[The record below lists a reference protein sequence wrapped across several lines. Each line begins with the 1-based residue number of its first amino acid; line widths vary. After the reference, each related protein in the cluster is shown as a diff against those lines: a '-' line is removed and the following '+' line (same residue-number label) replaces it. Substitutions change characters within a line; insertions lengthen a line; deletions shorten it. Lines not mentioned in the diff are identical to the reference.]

1 MAPRI
6 GHDRNPCTHW
16 YTICSVNRYSRT
28 YVSRML
34 SMKRDRYRSNA
45 HVTPMALMLLSLLG
59 ICVHEVF
66 ERLLSPLL
74 PSGLLY
80 IVTLFAS
87 LAIVAAAAHYI
98 MRQLHQENEE
108 SDGVNEAQR
117 KETAERRR
125 QEEKLRESEYRY
137 RTIFETIGVPV
148 LIIEEDTTISLV
160 NTEFEKL
167 SGFSRREIEGQK
179 CWTEFVAADELERMR
194 TYHAERRTQ
203 PGSVPKTYKA
213 QFVDRGGRVRDMLF
227 TVDIVPGTKKSVGC
241 TIDISELKITES
253 ALRESEERYRTAIEC
268 SNDAVT
274 IVQGDVRVYANQ
286 KFLEIFG
293 YDRMED
299 VIGRPTFHVIHPDDR
314 DCVTEFNRL
323 RQSGEPAPS
332 RYEFKGIRK
341 DGTIVHMEVSAAKV
355 TYRGQ
360 PAALGYMRDITE
372 RRQAEE
378 QIKTSLKE
386 KEVLIKEIHHR
397 VKNNLQVV
405 SSLLFLQSQTVKDE
419 ETRRILEESR
429 NRVKSMAFIHK
440 QLYQSKN
447 LAHID
452 FASYV
457 RSLTKNL
464 LTSYRTN
471 GNDIS
476 LDVRVDD
483 IFLALDSAI
492 PCGLII
498 NELVSNTLK
507 HAFSNHSAGHITVD
521 LHQEGEKNVL
531 VVSDNGVGL
540 PVGLDVHTTETLG
553 LQLVSALV
561 QQLDGTLELERGSG
575 TVFKISF

>member
-1 MAPRI
+1 
-6 GHDRNPCTHW
+6 
-16 YTICSVNRYSRT
+16 
-28 YVSRML
+28 ML
-34 SMKRDRYRSNA
+34 SMKRDRYGSSA
-45 HVTPMALMLLSLLG
+45 HVTPAVLILLSLLG

-74 PSGLLY
+74 PAGLLY

-87 LAIVAAAAHYI
+87 LAIVAAAAHYAV
-98 MRQLHQENEE
+98 RQLHRKNKE
-108 SDGVNEAQR
+108 SDGLKEAQP
-117 KETAERRR
+117 KETAEGRR
-125 QEEKLRESEYRY
+125 QEEKLRESENRY
-137 RTIFETIGVPV
+137 RTIFESMGVPT

-160 NTEFEKL
+160 NSEFEKL

-179 CWTEFVAADELERMR
+179 SWAEFAAADTLERMR
-194 TYHAERRTQ
+194 TYHAARRSQ

-213 QFVDRGGRVRDMLF
+213 QFVDRSGRVRDILCN
-227 TVDIVPGTKKSVGC
+227 VEIIPGTKRSIASA
-241 TIDISELKITES
+241 IDVSESKITEG
-253 ALRESEERYRTAIEC
+253 ALWESEERYRTAIEC

-286 KFLEIFG
+286 KFLEMFG

-299 VIGRPTFHVIHPDDR
+299 AIGRPTFHVIHPDDR
-314 DCVTEFNRL
+314 DRINEFNRR

-341 DGTIVHMEVSAAKV
+341 DGTIVHVEASAAKV
-355 TYRGQ
+355 LYRGQ
-360 PAALGYMRDITE
+360 PASLAYLRDITE

-452 FASYV
+452 FAPYV
-457 RSLTKNL
+457 RSLTRNL
-464 LTSYRTN
+464 LTSYRPN
-471 GNDIS
+471 GNAIS
-476 LDVRVDD
+476 LDVCVDD

-498 NELVSNTLK
+498 NELVSNALK
-507 HAFSNHSAGHITVD
+507 HAFLNGSAGHITVD
-521 LHQEGEKNVL
+521 LHQEGGKNVL
-531 VVSDNGVGL
+531 VVSDDGVGL
-540 PVGLDVHTTETLG
+540 PGDLDVQTTETLG

-561 QQLDGTLELERGSG
+561 QQLDGTLELERDSG

>member
-1 MAPRI
+1 
-6 GHDRNPCTHW
+6 
-16 YTICSVNRYSRT
+16 
-28 YVSRML
+28 
-34 SMKRDRYRSNA
+34 MKRDRYDSSA
-45 HVTPMALMLLSLLG
+45 HVTPIVLMLLSLLG

-74 PSGLLY
+74 PGGFLY

-87 LAIVAAAAHYI
+87 LGVVAAAAHYAL
-98 MRQLHQENEE
+98 RQLNQKNQE
-108 SDGVNEAQR
+108 SDGVNEVQG

-160 NTEFEKL
+160 NSEFEKL

-179 CWTEFVAADELERMR
+179 SWTEFVPADELERVR
-194 TYHAERRTQ
+194 TYHAARRTQ
-203 PGSVPKTYKA
+203 TGSIPKTYKA

-241 TIDISELKITES
+241 TIDISELKVTEA

-268 SNDAVT
+268 SNDGVT
-274 IVQGDVRVYANQ
+274 IVQDNVHVYANQ
-286 KFLEIFG
+286 RLLEMFG
-293 YDRMED
+293 YERMDE
-299 VIGRPTFHVIHPDDR
+299 VVGRPTFLVIHPDERDR
-314 DCVTEFNRL
+314 VNEFSRL
-323 RQSGEPAPS
+323 RQGGEPAPS
-332 RYEFKGIRK
+332 CYEFKGIRK
-341 DGTIVHMEVSAAKV
+341 DGTIVHMEVSAARV
-355 TYRGQ
+355 IYRGQ
-360 PAALGYMRDITE
+360 PASLAYMRDITE
-372 RRQAEE
+372 RRHAEE
-378 QIKTSLKE
+378 QIKASLKE

-452 FASYV
+452 FAAYV

-464 LTSYRTN
+464 LASYRTN
-471 GNDIS
+471 GNDIA
-476 LDVRVDD
+476 LDVCVDD
-483 IFLALDSAI
+483 IILALDSAI

-507 HAFSNHSAGHITVD
+507 HAFLDGSAGHITVD
-521 LHQEGEKNVL
+521 LHQEGGKNVL

-540 PVGLDVHTTETLG
+540 PADLNVHTTETLG

-575 TVFKISF
+575 TAIKISF

>member
-1 MAPRI
+1 
-6 GHDRNPCTHW
+6 
-16 YTICSVNRYSRT
+16 
-28 YVSRML
+28 ML
-34 SMKRDRYRSNA
+34 SMKRDPYGSSA
-45 HVTPMALMLLSLLG
+45 HVTPAVLILLTLLG

-74 PSGLLY
+74 PAGLLY

-87 LAIVAAAAHYI
+87 LAIVAAAAHYAV
-98 MRQLHQENEE
+98 RQLHRKNKE
-108 SDGVNEAQR
+108 SDGLKEVQP
-117 KETAERRR
+117 KETAEGRR
-125 QEEKLRESEYRY
+125 QEEKLRESENRY
-137 RTIFETIGVPV
+137 RTIFESMGVPT

-160 NTEFEKL
+160 NSEFEKL

-179 CWTEFVAADELERMR
+179 SWAEFAAADTLERMR
-194 TYHAERRTQ
+194 TYHAARRSQ

-213 QFVDRGGRVRDMLF
+213 QFVDRSGRVRDILCN
-227 TVDIVPGTKKSVGC
+227 VEIIPGTKRSIASA
-241 TIDISELKITES
+241 IDVSESKITEG
-253 ALRESEERYRTAIEC
+253 ALWESEERYRTAIEC

-286 KFLEIFG
+286 KFLEMFG

-299 VIGRPTFHVIHPDDR
+299 AIGRPTFHVIHPDDR
-314 DCVTEFNRL
+314 DRINEFNRR

-341 DGTIVHMEVSAAKV
+341 DGTIVHVEASAAKV
-355 TYRGQ
+355 LYRGQ
-360 PAALGYMRDITE
+360 PASLAYLRDITE

-452 FASYV
+452 FAPYV
-457 RSLTKNL
+457 RSLTRNL
-464 LTSYRTN
+464 LTSYRPN
-471 GNDIS
+471 GNAIS
-476 LDVRVDD
+476 LDVCVDD

-498 NELVSNTLK
+498 NELVSNALK
-507 HAFSNHSAGHITVD
+507 HAFLNGSAGHITVD
-521 LHQEGEKNVL
+521 LHQEGGKNVL
-531 VVSDNGVGL
+531 VVSDDGVGL
-540 PVGLDVHTTETLG
+540 PGDLDVQTTETLG

-561 QQLDGTLELERGSG
+561 QQLDGTLELERDSG

>member
-74 PSGLLY
+74 PGGLLY

>member
-1 MAPRI
+1 
-6 GHDRNPCTHW
+6 
-16 YTICSVNRYSRT
+16 
-28 YVSRML
+28 
-34 SMKRDRYRSNA
+34 MKRDRYASSA
-45 HVTPMALMLLSLLG
+45 HVTPIVLILLSLLG
-59 ICVHEVF
+59 ICMHEVF
-66 ERLLSPLL
+66 ERLLSPLV
-74 PSGLLY
+74 PAGLLY
-80 IVTLFAS
+80 VVTLFAS
-87 LAIVAAAAHYI
+87 LAIVAAAAHYAV
-98 MRQLHQENEE
+98 RQLHQKNEE
-108 SDGVNEAQR
+108 SDGVYEAQR
-117 KETAERRR
+117 KETTERRH
-125 QEEKLRESEYRY
+125 EEKLREAEYRY
-137 RTIFETIGVPV
+137 RTIFETIGIPV
-148 LIIEEDTTISLV
+148 LVIEEDTTISLV

-167 SGFSRREIEGQK
+167 SGFSNREIEGQK
-179 CWTEFVAADELERMR
+179 SWTEFVAADELERMR
-194 TYHAERRTQ
+194 TYHAARRTQ

-213 QFVDRGGRVRDMLF
+213 QFVDRGGRVRDMLLS
-227 TVDIVPGTKKSVGC
+227 VEVVPGTKKSVGC
-241 TIDISELKITES
+241 IIDISELKITES

-293 YDRMED
+293 YDRMEE
-299 VIGRPTFHVIHPDDR
+299 VVGRPTFHVIHPDERDR
-314 DCVTEFNRL
+314 VNEFSRL

-341 DGTIVHMEVSAAKV
+341 DGTIVHMDVSAAKV
-355 TYRGQ
+355 MYRGRS
-360 PAALGYMRDITE
+360 ASLSYMRDVTE

-378 QIKTSLKE
+378 QIKASLKE

-419 ETRRILEESR
+419 ETRRILDESR

-452 FASYV
+452 FAQYV
-457 RSLTKNL
+457 RTLTKNL
-464 LTSYRTN
+464 LASYRTN

-476 LDVRVDD
+476 LDVCVDD
-483 IFLALDSAI
+483 IFLTLDSAI

-498 NELVSNTLK
+498 NELVSNALK
-507 HAFSNHSAGHITVD
+507 HAFLNHSAGHITVD

-531 VVSDNGVGL
+531 VVRDNGVGL
-540 PVGLDVHTTETLG
+540 PGDLDVQATETLG

-561 QQLDGTLELERGSG
+561 QQLDGTLGLDRGSG
-575 TVFKISF
+575 TLFKISF

>member
-1 MAPRI
+1 
-6 GHDRNPCTHW
+6 
-16 YTICSVNRYSRT
+16 
-28 YVSRML
+28 
-34 SMKRDRYRSNA
+34 MKRDRYRSNA

-74 PSGLLY
+74 PGGLLY

-492 PCGLII
+492 PCGMII

>member
-74 PSGLLY
+74 PGGLLY

-125 QEEKLRESEYRY
+125 QEEKLRESECRY

>member
-1 MAPRI
+1 MVVI
-6 GHDRNPCTHW
+6 RNTCTHW
-16 YTICSVNRYSRT
+16 YTICNVNRYSRT
-28 YVSRML
+28 YISRML
-34 SMKRDRYRSNA
+34 SMKTDRYRSNA
-45 HVTPMALMLLSLLG
+45 HVTPIALMLLSLLG

-66 ERLLSPLL
+66 ERLLSPLV
-74 PSGLLY
+74 PAELLY
-80 IVTLFAS
+80 IGTLFAS
-87 LAIVAAAAHYI
+87 LVIVATAAHYTV
-98 MRQLHQENEE
+98 RHLHQKNEE
-108 SDGVNEAQR
+108 SDGVTEAL
-117 KETAERRR
+117 R
-125 QEEKLRESEYRY
+125 QEIAENKRHEEGLRESENRY
-137 RTIFETIGVPV
+137 RTIFESMGVPTM
-148 LIIEEDTTISLV
+148 IIEEDTTISLV
-160 NTEFEKL
+160 NSEFEKL

-179 CWTEFVAADELERMR
+179 SWAEFAAGDSLERMR
-194 TYHAERRTQ
+194 TYHTARRSQ
-203 PGSVPKTYKA
+203 PGCVPRTYKA
-213 QFVDRGGRVRDMLF
+213 QFIDRSGRVRDTLC
-227 TVDIVPGTKKSVGC
+227 VVEVIPGTKRSIASA
-241 TIDISELKITES
+241 IDVSEFKITEG
-253 ALRESEERYRTAIEC
+253 ALWESEERYRTAIEC

-274 IVQGDVRVYANQ
+274 IVQGDNRVYANQ

-299 VIGRPTFHVIHPDDR
+299 VIGRPTHHVIHPDDR
-314 DCVTEFNRL
+314 DRVSEFNRL
-323 RQSGEPAPS
+323 RQRGEPTPTH
-332 RYEFKGIRK
+332 YEFKGVKK
-341 DGTIVHMEVSAAKV
+341 DGTIVHLEVSAAKV

-360 PAALGYMRDITE
+360 PASLAYMRDITE

-471 GNDIS
+471 GNEIS
-476 LDVRVDD
+476 LDVCVDD

-498 NELVSNTLK
+498 NELVSNALK

-521 LHQEGEKNVL
+521 LHQEGGKNVL
-531 VVSDNGVGL
+531 VVRDDGVGL
-540 PVGLDVHTTETLG
+540 PGDLDLQTTETLG
-553 LQLVSALV
+553 LQLVTALV
-561 QQLDGTLELERGSG
+561 QQLDGALELERGSG

>member
-1 MAPRI
+1 
-6 GHDRNPCTHW
+6 
-16 YTICSVNRYSRT
+16 
-28 YVSRML
+28 ML
-34 SMKRDRYRSNA
+34 SMKRDPYGSSA
-45 HVTPMALMLLSLLG
+45 HVTPAVLILLSLLG

-74 PSGLLY
+74 PAGLLY

-87 LAIVAAAAHYI
+87 LAIVAAAAHYAV
-98 MRQLHQENEE
+98 RQLHRKNKE
-108 SDGVNEAQR
+108 SDGLKEVQP
-117 KETAERRR
+117 KETAEGRR
-125 QEEKLRESEYRY
+125 QEEKLRESENRY
-137 RTIFETIGVPV
+137 RTIFESMGVPT

-160 NTEFEKL
+160 NSEFEKL

-179 CWTEFVAADELERMR
+179 SWAEFAAADTLERMR
-194 TYHAERRTQ
+194 TYHAARRSQ

-213 QFVDRGGRVRDMLF
+213 QFVDRSGRVRDILCN
-227 TVDIVPGTKKSVGC
+227 VEIIPGTKRSIASA
-241 TIDISELKITES
+241 IDVSESKITEG
-253 ALRESEERYRTAIEC
+253 ALWESEERYRTAIEC

-286 KFLEIFG
+286 KFLEMFG

-299 VIGRPTFHVIHPDDR
+299 AIGRPTFHVIHPDDR
-314 DCVTEFNRL
+314 DRINEFNRR

-341 DGTIVHMEVSAAKV
+341 DGTIVHVEASAAKV
-355 TYRGQ
+355 LYRGQ
-360 PAALGYMRDITE
+360 PASLAYLRDITE

-452 FASYV
+452 FAPYV
-457 RSLTKNL
+457 RSLTRNL
-464 LTSYRTN
+464 LTSYRPN
-471 GNDIS
+471 GNAIS
-476 LDVRVDD
+476 LDVCVDD

-498 NELVSNTLK
+498 NELVSNALK
-507 HAFSNHSAGHITVD
+507 HAFLNGSAGHITVD
-521 LHQEGEKNVL
+521 LHQEGGKNVL
-531 VVSDNGVGL
+531 VVSDDGVGL
-540 PVGLDVHTTETLG
+540 PGDLDVQTTETLG

-561 QQLDGTLELERGSG
+561 QQLDGTLELERDSG

>member
-1 MAPRI
+1 
-6 GHDRNPCTHW
+6 
-16 YTICSVNRYSRT
+16 
-28 YVSRML
+28 ML
-34 SMKRDRYRSNA
+34 SMKRDPYGSSA
-45 HVTPMALMLLSLLG
+45 HVTPAVLILLSLLG

-66 ERLLSPLL
+66 ERLISPLV
-74 PSGLLY
+74 PAELLY

-87 LAIVAAAAHYI
+87 LAIVAAAAHYAV
-98 MRQLHQENEE
+98 RQLHQKNKE
-108 SDGVNEAQR
+108 SDGLKEAQP
-117 KETAERRR
+117 KETAEGRR
-125 QEEKLRESEYRY
+125 QEEKLRESENRY
-137 RTIFETIGVPV
+137 RTIFESMGVPT

-160 NTEFEKL
+160 NSEFEKL

-179 CWTEFVAADELERMR
+179 SWAEFAAADTLERMR
-194 TYHAERRTQ
+194 TYHAARRSQ

-213 QFVDRGGRVRDMLF
+213 QFVDRSGRVRDILCN
-227 TVDIVPGTKKSVGC
+227 VEIIPGTKRSIASA
-241 TIDISELKITES
+241 IDVSESKITEG
-253 ALRESEERYRTAIEC
+253 ALWESEERYRTAIEC

-286 KFLEIFG
+286 KFLEMFG

-299 VIGRPTFHVIHPDDR
+299 AIGRPTFHVIHPDDR
-314 DCVTEFNRL
+314 DRINEFNRR

-341 DGTIVHMEVSAAKV
+341 DGTIVHVEASAAKV
-355 TYRGQ
+355 LYRGQ
-360 PAALGYMRDITE
+360 PASLAYLRDITE

-452 FASYV
+452 FAPYV
-457 RSLTKNL
+457 RSLTRNL
-464 LTSYRTN
+464 LTSYRPN
-471 GNDIS
+471 GNAIS
-476 LDVRVDD
+476 LDVCVDD

-498 NELVSNTLK
+498 NELVSNALK
-507 HAFSNHSAGHITVD
+507 HAFLNGSAGHITVD
-521 LHQEGEKNVL
+521 LHQEGGKNVL
-531 VVSDNGVGL
+531 VVSDDGVGL
-540 PVGLDVHTTETLG
+540 PGDLDVQTTETLG

-561 QQLDGTLELERGSG
+561 QQLDGTLELERDSG